1 MAKAGKKPFPYI
13 GKGETTT
20 SKKTGK
26 KSGKKC

>member
-13 GKGETTT
+13 GKGETNT
-20 SKKTGK
+20 KKTGK